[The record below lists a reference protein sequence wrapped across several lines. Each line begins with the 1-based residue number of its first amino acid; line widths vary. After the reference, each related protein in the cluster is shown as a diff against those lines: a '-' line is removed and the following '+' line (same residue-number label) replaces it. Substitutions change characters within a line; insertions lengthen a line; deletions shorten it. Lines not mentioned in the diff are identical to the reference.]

1 MNSRAAQMLPH
12 DTPSAAAIPA
22 YAVRAASEFI
32 QENAL
37 IRSGML
43 LARRCRMPS
52 MKAVD
57 PRVTFA
63 ELQEWPDD
71 GRRYELYDGEVIVV
85 PSAFPR
91 HQRVAMH
98 IGDILGDYERRT
110 GGLMFCV
117 PIDIVFSE
125 HNVVQP
131 DVVFFRK
138 ERRHVIDMMAAT
150 RAAPDLAVEVLSR
163 STEARDRGRKMQLLA
178 RFGVPEYWIVDPVKN
193 TFEIY
198 MLRGSVYERV
208 AALDEHENVISA
220 TLPDLA
226 FPAARVFEE

>member
-1 MNSRAAQMLPH
+1 MTVA
-12 DTPSAAAIPA
+12 
-22 YAVRAASEFI
+22 
-32 QENAL
+32 
-37 IRSGML
+37 
-43 LARRCRMPS
+43 
-52 MKAVD
+52 D

-85 PSAFPR
+85 PSPFPR
-91 HQRVAMH
+91 HQRVAIH
-98 IGDILGDYERRT
+98 IGEILGDYERRT
-110 GGLMFCV
+110 GGLMFHA
-117 PIDIVFSE
+117 PLDIVFSE

-138 ERRHVIDMMAAT
+138 ERRHVIDMMEAT

-198 MLRGSVYERV
+198 VLRGSAYERV
-208 AALDEHENVISA
+208 AALDEHEDVISP
-220 TLPDLA
+220 TLPDLS
-226 FPAARVFEE
+226 FPAIRVFAE